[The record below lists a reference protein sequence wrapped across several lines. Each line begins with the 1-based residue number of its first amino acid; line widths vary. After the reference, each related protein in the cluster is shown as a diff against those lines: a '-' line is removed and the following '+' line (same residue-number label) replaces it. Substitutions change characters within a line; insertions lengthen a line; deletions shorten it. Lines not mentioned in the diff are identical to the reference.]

1 MSIFLEICI
10 LQRKGDKTCN
20 DLSEPIND
28 VYKITINPLK
38 IYKIQKMLEEK
49 LSKMSKNKMKSEL
62 QNLKQDNLIN
72 YISLQNGKGKRNE
85 NYIQGSSQPSHSNVG
100 TSKQLQETKFRNQVM
115 KTQNKILKEI
125 VSEQSQNIWKFK
137 TEYKTLSSK
146 LFIVKSSTKQS
157 QILRKQNSE
166 LKTELKEKRETV
178 KSMKKENYYKKLQR
192 REKKQ
197 ETSIQELQN
206 KNWIMQSL
214 ENTLII

>member
-1 MSIFLEICI
+1 M
-10 LQRKGDKTCN
+10 
-20 DLSEPIND
+20 
-28 VYKITINPLK
+28 
-38 IYKIQKMLEEK
+38 
-49 LSKMSKNKMKSEL
+49 
-62 QNLKQDNLIN
+62 
-72 YISLQNGKGKRNE
+72 
-85 NYIQGSSQPSHSNVG
+85 
-100 TSKQLQETKFRNQVM
+100 
-115 KTQNKILKEI
+115 KEI
-125 VSEQSQNIWKFK
+125 VTEQSQNILKFK

-157 QILRKQNSE
+157 QILRKHHSE

-214 ENTLII
+214 ENTSII